1 MRVGGEYIT
10 ALPWYLA
17 LPVVLL
23 LIPFT
28 GAAFY
33 GLGTLVYAAA
43 RHLNNFGAEA
53 DYRRA
58 QNKAYKLHNVRVEQN
73 PTDLDAAR
81 EALEARGVRV
91 GSFYTWLARYAFILI
106 LGAAVVKFANWLQD
120 ASSVASP

>member
-10 ALPWYLA
+10 ALPWYVA
-17 LPVVLL
+17 LLVVLL
-23 LIPFT
+23 LLPLM

-43 RHLNNFGAEA
+43 RYFNNFGAET

-58 QNKAYKLHNVRVEQN
+58 KNKAYKLHNVWVEQN
-73 PTDLDAAR
+73 PKDLDAAR
-81 EALEARGVRV
+81 EALEKKGVHV

-106 LGAAVVKFANWLQD
+106 LGAAVVKFDNSLQD
-120 ASSVASP
+120 ASNVTGP